1 MPKKRIMVVDDSASL
16 RELVSATL
24 GSAGYEVIEAANGEQ
39 ALKML
44 NGEKIDLI
52 VCDVLMPLMDGIT
65 FVKHAKAMPDY
76 RFVPIIMLTTESSEK
91 TKLKGQA
98 AGAKAWLVKPFR
110 PERLLHAVLKL
121 ILP

>member
-24 GSAGYEVIEAANGEQ
+24 GSAGNEVIEAANGEQ

-91 TKLKGQA
+91 TKLKGQT
-98 AGAKAWLVKPFR
+98 AGAKAWLVKPFQ